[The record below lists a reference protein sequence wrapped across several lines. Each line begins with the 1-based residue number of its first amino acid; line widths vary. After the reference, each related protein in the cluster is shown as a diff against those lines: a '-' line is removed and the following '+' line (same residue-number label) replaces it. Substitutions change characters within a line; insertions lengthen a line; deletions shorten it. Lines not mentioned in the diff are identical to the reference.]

1 MSQLDNYNLCKYCFG
16 CNRLE
21 NENFFGIKKCDDFI
35 GAEKWQKN
43 LKNKFSKTNTNISER
58 RNQKMNEIDNFT
70 GIERIKILAS
80 KATVPGIKKVAEYL
94 INREDMNEKYQN
106 QEKDLED
113 MWDYITDRAKEKA
126 VFGTACIEDTEVYNW
141 AIHYWDE
148 TEENL
153 SKENEKNNNLPK
165 KENKKAQKAS
175 SEETDISKD
184 NKTITLEADENHE
197 LTKESYEQLEKV
209 FNDNDIVFKWKGKD
223 VTRAQFNS
231 KEYLSW

>member
-21 NENFFGIKKCDDFI
+21 NENFFGIKECDDFI

-43 LKNKFSKTNTNISER
+43 LKNKFSKTNSNISDR
-58 RNQKMNEIDNFT
+58 RDKKMDNFT
-70 GIERIKILAS
+70 GIERIKTLAS
-80 KATVPGIKKVAEYL
+80 KATILGIRKIAEYL

-106 QEKDLED
+106 KEKDLEK
-113 MWDYITDRAKEKA
+113 MWHYITEKA
-126 VFGTACIEDTEVYNW
+126 REKEENGVACIEDTEVYNW

-148 TEENL
+148 SEENL
-153 SKENEKNNNLPK
+153 RKENVKDDKLPK
-165 KENKKAQKAS
+165 KETKKAQKVS
-175 SEETDISKD
+175 SNETKGNEDETKQEEIFKKIDNEKSIS
-184 NKTITLEADENHE
+184 
-197 LTKESYEQLEKV
+197 
-209 FNDNDIVFKWKGKD
+209 NDNDIVFKWKGKD

>member
-1 MSQLDNYNLCKYCFG
+1 MCKYCLG

-21 NENFFGIKKCDDFI
+21 NENFFGVNKCDDFI

-43 LKNKFSKTNTNISER
+43 LKNKFSKTNSNISER
-58 RNQKMNEIDNFT
+58 RNQKMDEIDNFT
-70 GIERIKILAS
+70 GIERIKQLSSTTDI
-80 KATVPGIKKVAEYL
+80 PGIKKVAEYL

-106 QEKDLED
+106 EEKNLED

-148 TEENL
+148 PEEDL
-153 SKENEKNNNLPK
+153 RKENVKDDKLPK
-165 KENKKAQKAS
+165 KETKKAQKVS
-175 SEETDISKD
+175 SNETKVNEEETKQEEISKKID
-184 NKTITLEADENHE
+184 N
-197 LTKESYEQLEKV
+197 EKSIS
-209 FNDNDIVFKWKGKD
+209 NDNDIVFKWKGRD